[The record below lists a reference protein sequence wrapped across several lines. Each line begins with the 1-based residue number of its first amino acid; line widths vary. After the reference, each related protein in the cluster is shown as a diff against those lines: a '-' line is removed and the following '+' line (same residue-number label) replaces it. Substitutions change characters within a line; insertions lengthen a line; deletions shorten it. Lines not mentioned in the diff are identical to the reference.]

1 MVTPAAVDPSPAKWY
16 QRVAW
21 ASRDPVTVPRI
32 GSAVAG
38 LVPGASAARTP
49 DGTIPPSTTTA
60 ARRSET
66 RSSFICSSASTRA
79 AQPARLNLH
88 AARIIGF
95 PRTIFYRIVLG
106 AGRQQIV
113 THSVP

>member
-1 MVTPAAVDPSPAKWY
+1 MVTPAAEDPSPTNWY

-21 ASRDPVTVPRI
+21 ESRDPVTVPTI
-32 GSAVAG
+32 GSAAVG
-38 LVPGASAARTP
+38 LAPGASAARTP
-49 DGTIPPSTTTA
+49 AGTIPPITTTN

-66 RSSFICSSASTRA
+66 RSSFICSSASTCA

-106 AGRQQIV
+106 AG
-113 THSVP
+113 